1 MTQVVERSVG
11 TYCRTPG
18 CNGWAQVGGRC
29 RRCHN
34 EAVARA
40 SEIVD
45 RIGIAETLDAKPAA
59 LDRLMDDILSTPVE
73 PDAAWHRRKM
83 AEEAGDT
90 ILERFEDIA

>member
-1 MTQVVERSVG
+1 
-11 TYCRTPG
+11 
-18 CNGWAQVGGRC
+18 
-29 RRCHN
+29 
-34 EAVARA
+34 VARA